1 MCCCL
6 CGILLQGGESGVQM
20 TVSSGKRLSHRG
32 TTRMGPSSQGK
43 ALSNPRGQTLSL
55 WTLWPFSH
63 LGCHLQTIGCFSS
76 GGDEGLEVGFGIKCR
91 DTVTFFSSQHVVT
104 ATLANPLSCLP
115 VCYLFTSLCLPQLF
129 VLPRSP
135 ICLLTPLTQLPCLL
149 SPCDCRSPDSRW

>member
-6 CGILLQGGESGVQM
+6 CGLLLQGGESEVQM
-20 TVSSGKRLSHRG
+20 TMGSGKRLSHRG

-63 LGCHLQTIGCFSS
+63 LGCHFQTIDCFSS

-115 VCYLFTSLCLPQLF
+115 VCLSVYQPLPPPALCPASFPHL
-129 VLPRSP
+129 
-135 ICLLTPLTQLPCLL
+135 
-149 SPCDCRSPDSRW
+149 SPDSSYPVALPPLSV